1 MISADY
7 SDDDIKRPDDPAPEG
22 PDAELMR
29 LQKVWSERIEAEER
43 DNRPFE
49 EEAKRSIKWLRLDE
63 QSRRKKATG
72 NELNIAFANYEVL
85 RSTVYSRPPRV
96 VIQPRFGGGDGEQRH
111 ALVAVSEVMERAA
124 ESENERA
131 HLHGCLKDIRDE
143 FLKVGR
149 GVGWV
154 RYEADFADQPM
165 DGMPDGQTVQVKI
178 GERIAYDV
186 VPWRDFL
193 HGKAE
198 RWRDVPWVARRAKLT
213 REKFKRQFPAIDADR
228 MREIGVS
235 FDGGDAKGDPKNVAG
250 QFATVYEIWCKESR
264 KVYFLAKDAKLLI
277 EEPSDPLIDVQ
288 GFYPCPEPAMSVTRD
303 GTLTPVPDVMMI
315 EDQLVAIDDLTKRI
329 RALEKALK
337 VRGFYPKGATDGT
350 AASAVEEAIQLEDER
365 QVLIP
370 VSAWAANGQS
380 KLDVVWL
387 PIDIV
392 VQAIEALKAQ
402 RREAVDLVYQ
412 VSGISDVMRGD
423 SEASETL
430 GAQQIKD
437 RWGSVRVRDKQEEMR
452 RMARDMIAIATEVIC
467 ELFEPETI
475 QRAAVY
481 GFDDQMMQVLRDD
494 RMRSFAIDVE
504 TDSTVQADEQED
516 KAQRA
521 EFTQA
526 IGGLLQQ
533 AIPLVQQVP
542 EAADL
547 AGELLKFNVQ
557 AFRAGRSLEKAIDG
571 FIEGVKARIA
581 QQQAQPPQPDPAIVK
596 AETDAK
602 VRMRGQDIDAE
613 LRMREQDMRAG
624 EQAMQSASQP
634 VTLS

>member
-7 SDDDIKRPDDPAPEG
+7 SDDDIKRPDEPALEG
-22 PDAELMR
+22 PDAELAR

-49 EEAKRSIKWLRLDE
+49 DEAKRAIKWLRLDE

-96 VIQPRFGGGDGEQRH
+96 VIQPRFGGGDGPQRQ
-111 ALVAVSEVMERAA
+111 ALVEVSEVMERAA

-131 HLHGCLKDIRDE
+131 RLHDCLKDIRDE

-154 RYEADFADQPM
+154 RYEADFADQAM
-165 DGMPDGQTVQVKI
+165 EGMPEGQTVQVKV

-198 RWRDVPWVARRAKLT
+198 RWRDVPWVARKAKLT
-213 REKFKRQFPAIDADR
+213 RDKFKKQFPEIDAER

-250 QFATVYEIWCKESR
+250 QFATVYEIWCKESG
-264 KVYFLAKDAKLLI
+264 KVYFMAKDARMLL
-277 EEPSDPLIDVQ
+277 EPPSDPLIDVQ
-288 GFYPCPEPAMSVTRD
+288 GFYPCPEPALSVLRD
-303 GTLTPVPDVMMI
+303 GTLTPVPDVLMI

-350 AASAVEEAIQLEDER
+350 AASAVEEAIKLEDER

-370 VSAWAANGQS
+370 VTAWAANGQS

-387 PIDIV
+387 PLDIV

-467 ELFEPETI
+467 ELFEPEAI
-475 QRAAVY
+475 ERAAVY
-481 GFDDQMMQVLRDD
+481 GFDPGMMQILRDD

-504 TDSTVQADEQED
+504 TDSTVQADEQDE
-516 KAQRA
+516 KERRS
-521 EFTQA
+521 EFTQVV
-526 IGGLLQQ
+526 GG
-533 AIPLVQQVP
+533 LVQQMFPIIQAAP
-542 EAADL
+542 EMIDF
-547 AGELLKFNVQ
+547 AGELLKFNVRG
-557 AFRAGRSLEKAIDG
+557 FRAGRSLEKSIDG
-571 FIEGVKARIA
+571 MIDAIRAKVE
-581 QQQAQPPQPDPAIVK
+581 QAAAKPPEPDPAIVK

-602 VRMRGQDIDAE
+602 VKMRGQDIDAE
-613 LRMREQDMRAG
+613 LRMRDQDMRAS
-624 EQAMQSASQP
+624 ERAMQPPPMAS
-634 VTLS
+634 